1 MTQIKNET
9 YRPILRPLRYS
20 DAGAIEI
27 YVSDVDVADMTA
39 RIPHP
44 YPQGGAQAFL
54 EKAIAGKE
62 NGQNLARAIVL
73 KENEDNLIGIIGIE
87 NLTESEPEIGYWLGK
102 PYWGRGL
109 MTEALESIA
118 RIAFLQHS
126 VSALY
131 ARTFLHNVASKK
143 VLLKCGFIETGKGI
157 CSSPAREEQIIA
169 ANLFELQ
176 RQRWAGLQEEVN

>member
-1 MTQIKNET
+1 MTKIKNAPS
-9 YRPILRPLRYS
+9 RLILRPLRYS
-20 DAGAIEI
+20 DADAIET
-27 YVSDVDVADMTA
+27 YLRDVDVAVMTA

-54 EKAIAGKE
+54 EKAIAGNE
-62 NGQNLARAIVL
+62 NGQNLACAIVL
-73 KENEDNLIGIIGIE
+73 KENEDNLIGCIGVE
-87 NLTESEPEIGYWLGK
+87 NLTGCEPEIGYWLGK

-131 ARTFLHNVASKK
+131 AGTFLHNVASKK
-143 VLLKCGFIETGKGI
+143 VLLKCGFIETGKGT
-157 CSSPAREEQIIA
+157 CNSPAREEQIVA
-169 ANLFELQ
+169 ASLFELQ
-176 RQRWAGLQEEVN
+176 RQRWTGLQQ